1 MKFILWLYLFEKYSG
16 EISLVHTPHRCQ
28 DASMSRHRISG
39 LGDAWID
46 RLPSETNSRLPSETN
61 TISRNNCR
69 YQTAKLKTVTTTKK
83 PSLNIVSNEH
93 LNYRR
98 PLFFPLKHFA
108 KPVNRKR

>member
-1 MKFILWLYLFEKYSG
+1 MKFILWLYLFEKCSG

-46 RLPSETNSRLPSETN
+46 RLPSETN

-69 YQTAKLKTVTTTKK
+69 YQTTKLKTVTTTKK